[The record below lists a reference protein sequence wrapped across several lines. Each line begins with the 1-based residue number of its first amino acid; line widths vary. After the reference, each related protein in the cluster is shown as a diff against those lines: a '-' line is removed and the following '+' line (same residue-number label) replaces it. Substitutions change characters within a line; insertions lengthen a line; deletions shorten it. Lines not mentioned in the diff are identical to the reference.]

1 MSIPSLIHCFDYIPT
16 GDSTQPLVANCIYSE
31 DYAPTITITI
41 TPANRTL
48 VMMAHTAD
56 GKEELSFLYNT
67 VSIV

>member
-1 MSIPSLIHCFDYIPT
+1 MAHLLCTVFFSISS

-41 TPANRTL
+41 TPENRSL
-48 VMMAHTAD
+48 VMMTHTAD

-67 VSIV
+67 VSID